1 MSRTAIV
8 TGASRGIGRGVAK
21 RLAAD
26 GFAVV
31 VNYVSNAKEADTVV
45 TEIQSSGG
53 RAMAIKADV
62 GNEADVE
69 NLFAEALKAFGS
81 VDVVVNNSGI
91 MPLSPIGKAD
101 VATFDRVIQTNLRG
115 AFLVMAQAAQHV
127 SPGGRIIAFSS
138 SVLAKAFPTYGPYIA
153 SKAGV
158 EGLVHVLANELRGRN
173 ITVNAVAPG
182 PTGTELFL
190 TGKSP
195 EQIAELAKLAPLERL
210 GEPEDIANV
219 VSFLAGA
226 DGGWINSQVL
236 RANGGFAW

>member
-1 MSRTAIV
+1 
-8 TGASRGIGRGVAK
+8 VAK

-31 VNYVSNAKEADTVV
+31 VNYASNAKEADTAV
-45 TEIQSSGG
+45 TDIQSSGG

-138 SVLAKAFPTYGPYIA
+138 SVLTKAFPTYGPYIA

-210 GEPEDIANV
+210 GAPEDIASV